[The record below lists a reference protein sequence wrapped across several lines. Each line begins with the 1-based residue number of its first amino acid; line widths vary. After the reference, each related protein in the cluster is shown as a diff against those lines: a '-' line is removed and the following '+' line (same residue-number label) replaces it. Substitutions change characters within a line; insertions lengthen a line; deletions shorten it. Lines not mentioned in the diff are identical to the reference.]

1 MYRQRTDGKSVALKM
16 VEHNVVRA
24 WSRNPRENN
33 TPTPSR
39 GDLCVQDPRMINKT
53 FENAEFH
60 VKNRYANLLLRAYQ
74 PHEMISS

>member
-39 GDLCVQDPRMINKT
+39 GDLCVQYPRMINQNQ
-53 FENAEFH
+53 FEN
-60 VKNRYANLLLRAYQ
+60 V
-74 PHEMISS
+74 SSSEESIRESFTYELTSS